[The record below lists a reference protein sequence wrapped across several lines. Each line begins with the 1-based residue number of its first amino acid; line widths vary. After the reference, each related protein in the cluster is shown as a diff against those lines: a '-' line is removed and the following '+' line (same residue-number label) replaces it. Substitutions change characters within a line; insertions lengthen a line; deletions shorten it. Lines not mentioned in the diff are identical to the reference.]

1 MDLTNR
7 HEDWKDDAPNLAAMD
22 VVNPFAV
29 PDNYFENLKENISAR
44 VRIEPILSQ
53 NKFEVPDGYFDT
65 LEERIASATR
75 LDKLR
80 EEMPS
85 DGFNVPADY
94 FDSLSENLQT
104 RIAIE
109 QAIEKGNE
117 FTVPE
122 DYFSQ
127 LEDTILAKTIGA
139 NEIKPEA
146 KVRRLIPGWFKYA
159 AAACITAVIATGV
172 YINSRQNESQSIEQ
186 QLAEIP
192 EQEIVNYLQAYS
204 SLGDGEVIAEHLEK
218 TNNIP
223 RTEDGISKQE
233 IEEYLESTL

>member
-29 PDNYFENLKENISAR
+29 PDNYFENLKENITAR
-44 VRIEPILSQ
+44 VRIEPILSR
-53 NKFEVPDGYFDT
+53 NKFEVPDGYFDM
-65 LEERIASATR
+65 LEERIASAIW

-80 EEMPS
+80 EEVPL
-85 DGFNVPADY
+85 DGFNVPEGY
-94 FDSLSENLQT
+94 FNSLSESLET
-104 RIAIE
+104 RITIE
-109 QAIEKGNE
+109 QAETGSAFI
-117 FTVPE
+117 VPE
-122 DYFSQ
+122 GYFDQ
-127 LEDTILAKTIGA
+127 LQNKILAKTVGA
-139 NEIKPEA
+139 NEVQPEA
-146 KVRRLIPGWFKYA
+146 KVRRLVSGWFKYA
-159 AAACITAVIATGV
+159 AAACITAVVATGV
-172 YINSRQNESQSIEQ
+172 YLNSRHNKSQSIEQ

-223 RTEDGISKQE
+223 RTEDGFSKQE
-233 IEEYLESTL
+233 IEDYLESTL